1 MESTIQPSTGHSR
14 YRGTNKLLTGI
25 VFSVLTFWLFA
36 QSFVNIAPQVQA
48 DLGISDGILGIGIS
62 VTALMSGIFIVVA
75 GSLAD
80 RLGRVRLTYVGL
92 LLNIIGSLA
101 LVVTTG
107 APLFLIGRVL
117 QGLSAACIMP
127 ATMALVK
134 TYYDGKER
142 QRALSFWSIGS
153 WGGSGFCSF
162 FGGAIA
168 SSLGWRWIFIFSI
181 IISVLSGLFIKGVP
195 ESKVTTT
202 NKQAFDF
209 AGLILFVIAMMSL
222 NIGVSQGATLGWTSP
237 TIIALFVTF
246 IIGIFLFYKVEISKE
261 NSFVDFSL
269 FDNREFT
276 GATISNFLLNAVAGT
291 LFVINTYVQQ
301 GRGLTS
307 MQTGF
312 LSIGYLALILITIR
326 VGEKL
331 LQTVGARKPM
341 LWGTLS
347 TGIGVSLM
355 ALTMVQGT
363 AYFILVFIGYSLFGV
378 GLGIYATPS
387 TDTAMSSISD
397 EKAGVASGI
406 YKMASSLGGALGMA
420 ISAAVYNGVSQGEY
434 FTKGATYGLITNIL
448 FCVLAILSIVF
459 VIPKQTK
466 ETSLS

>member
-117 QGLSAACIMP
+117 QGLSPLVSCL
-127 ATMALVK
+127 TMALVK

-142 QRALSFWSIGS
+142 QRGLSFWSIGS

-162 FGGAIA
+162 FGGAVA

-181 IISVLSGLFIKGVP
+181 IISVISGLFIKGVR

-237 TIIALFVTF
+237 TIIVLFVTF
-246 IIGIFLFYKVEISKE
+246 IIGIFLFYKVETSKS

-276 GATISNFLLNAVAGT
+276 RSNYFKLLAKCRSGNIIRYQHLRSTRSRFNLDA
-291 LFVINTYVQQ
+291 N
-301 GRGLTS
+301 R
-307 MQTGF
+307 
-312 LSIGYLALILITIR
+312 ILIY
-326 VGEKL
+326 
-331 LQTVGARKPM
+331 
-341 LWGTLS
+341 W
-347 TGIGVSLM
+347 
-355 ALTMVQGT
+355 
-363 AYFILVFIGYSLFGV
+363 LF
-378 GLGIYATPS
+378 
-387 TDTAMSSISD
+387 SS
-397 EKAGVASGI
+397 
-406 YKMASSLGGALGMA
+406 YLN
-420 ISAAVYNGVSQGEY
+420 YY
-434 FTKGATYGLITNIL
+434 P
-448 FCVLAILSIVF
+448 CR
-459 VIPKQTK
+459 
-466 ETSLS
+466 

>member
-162 FGGAIA
+162 FGGAVA

-181 IISVLSGLFIKGVP
+181 IISVISGLFIKGVP

-202 NKQAFDF
+202 NKQTFDF

-237 TIIALFVTF
+237 TIIVLFVTF
-246 IIGIFLFYKVEISKE
+246 IIGIFLFYKVETSKS

-331 LQTVGARKPM
+331 LQTVGSRNPM

-347 TGIGVSLM
+347 TG
-355 ALTMVQGT
+355 MV
-363 AYFILVFIGYSLFGV
+363 
-378 GLGIYATPS
+378 
-387 TDTAMSSISD
+387 
-397 EKAGVASGI
+397 
-406 YKMASSLGGALGMA
+406 
-420 ISAAVYNGVSQGEY
+420 
-434 FTKGATYGLITNIL
+434 LI
-448 FCVLAILSIVF
+448 
-459 VIPKQTK
+459 
-466 ETSLS
+466 

>member
-162 FGGAIA
+162 FGGAVA

-181 IISVLSGLFIKGVP
+181 IISIISGLFIKGVP
-195 ESKVTTT
+195 RAK
-202 NKQAFDF
+202 
-209 AGLILFVIAMMSL
+209 
-222 NIGVSQGATLGWTSP
+222 
-237 TIIALFVTF
+237 
-246 IIGIFLFYKVEISKE
+246 
-261 NSFVDFSL
+261 
-269 FDNREFT
+269 
-276 GATISNFLLNAVAGT
+276 
-291 LFVINTYVQQ
+291 
-301 GRGLTS
+301 
-307 MQTGF
+307 
-312 LSIGYLALILITIR
+312 
-326 VGEKL
+326 
-331 LQTVGARKPM
+331 
-341 LWGTLS
+341 
-347 TGIGVSLM
+347 
-355 ALTMVQGT
+355 
-363 AYFILVFIGYSLFGV
+363 
-378 GLGIYATPS
+378 
-387 TDTAMSSISD
+387 
-397 EKAGVASGI
+397 
-406 YKMASSLGGALGMA
+406 
-420 ISAAVYNGVSQGEY
+420 
-434 FTKGATYGLITNIL
+434 
-448 FCVLAILSIVF
+448 
-459 VIPKQTK
+459 
-466 ETSLS
+466 